1 MTTPLS
7 PDLLAAYAAAIA
19 ERETAQTAYDTAWSA
34 AYADGRTVFPADAPS
49 VQAAEARLA
58 QATAALAEVTARL
71 PSASPHGRMTA

>member
-34 AYADGRTVFPADAPS
+34 AYADGRTVFPADEPA
-49 VQAAEARLA
+49 VQDAERRLER
-58 QATAALAEVTARL
+58 ATRALADLQPAW
-71 PSASPHGRMTA
+71 